1 MSINTKQPRA
11 SVRRVAAAVFWSF
24 FGVRRGREHER
35 DSVGITALQAVAG
48 GLIGAAIVLATL
60 LTIAHW
66 VAP

>member
-1 MSINTKQPRA
+1 MPTNTRQPR
-11 SVRRVAAAVFWSF
+11 VPIRRVAAAVFWSF
-24 FGVRRGREHER
+24 FGVRRSREHEQ
-35 DSVGITALQAVAG
+35 DAVGITPLQAIAG